1 MSEEAMIRNCAP
13 TLAGIKTG
21 NLFRYRYNNI
31 SEMRESVRFWNRRLR
46 KKGVRI
52 LPLRYRDSHALLY
65 LYRPSQLADD
75 LQNDQAGT
83 ILRHC
88 GYSPEHA
95 AQCIA
100 KLIERLNESDAFP
113 HEIGLFLGYPPEDVS
128 GFILHH
134 ACNYKCAGCWK
145 VYGDEQKCRRLFAK
159 YKQCTR
165 IYESCLIHGKDLVS
179 ITVTTSAFSSTM
191 NPTGP

>member
-21 NLFRYRYNNI
+21 NLFSYTYR
-31 SEMRESVRFWNRRLR
+31 SAEEMRSAVRMWNRRLG

-52 LPLRYRDSHALLY
+52 LPLRYRGRQALIY
-65 LYRPSQLADD
+65 VYRPAHLNADLRNADAGRILA
-75 LQNDQAGT
+75 Q
-83 ILRHC
+83 C
-88 GYSPEHA
+88 GYRCAAS

-100 KLIERLNESDAFP
+100 ELMRRLRSSDDFP

-128 GFILHH
+128 GFIEQK
-134 ACNYKCAGCWK
+134 ACGYKCAGCWK
-145 VYGDEQKCRRLFAK
+145 VYGDEQKCRRLFAQ

-165 IYESCLIHGKDLVS
+165 AYERMLQNGADVS
-179 ITVTTSAFSSTM
+179 AMTVAD
-191 NPTGP
+191 